1 MKKLSEKAVRLVA
14 KSLKA
19 LISAYQATKF
29 LRQPTCRFYP
39 SCSHYAYQA
48 IDSHGAVNGVLLSI
62 VRLVKCHPFHSGG
75 VDEVPSSVD
84 FDFKRFDPKR
94 FDPKRFD
101 PKRFDWNGAG
111 PIAGKLKRMTREL

>member
-1 MKKLSEKAVRLVA
+1 MGLVA

-48 IDSHGAVNGVLLSI
+48 IDRHDAVKGVLLSL
-62 VRLVKCHPFHSGG
+62 VRIGKCHPFHPGG
-75 VDEVPSSVD
+75 VDEVPSSIN
-84 FDFKRFDPKR
+84 FDPK
-94 FDPKRFD
+94 K
-101 PKRFDWNGAG
+101 FDWTGAG